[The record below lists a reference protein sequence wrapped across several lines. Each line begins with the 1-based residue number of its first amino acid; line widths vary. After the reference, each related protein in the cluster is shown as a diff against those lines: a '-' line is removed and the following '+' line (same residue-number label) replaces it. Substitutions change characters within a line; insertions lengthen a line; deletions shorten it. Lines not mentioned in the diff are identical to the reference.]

1 MSGFGGLRIALVGPQ
16 PPPAG
21 GMALQTAQLAELLR
35 GDGAQVELVPTN
47 PPYRPAWVGRLRGL
61 RAACRL
67 LPYLA
72 ALWRAC
78 GRADLVHLMA
88 NSGWSWHLYAAPAL
102 WVGRLRRVP
111 VIVNYRGGE
120 APGFLAR
127 SGALVRASMAQAAA
141 LVVPSGFLVGVFAA
155 HRMPALVVPNIVD
168 RALFGPATPAD
179 AGAADGGEAI
189 LVARNL
195 EPIYDIAT
203 ALRAYARLR
212 RQRPQARLVIA
223 GSGPEGDA
231 LRALAAGLGV
241 ADGVEFTGRIGRD
254 AMATRLRTSRVA
266 LNPSRVDNM
275 PNSVLEAL
283 ASGVPVV
290 STRVG
295 GVGHIVEHD
304 RSALLVPAGDDAAM
318 AQALQRVLDD
328 PALAQR
334 LRAAGLA
341 EAAAYTW
348 DQIGP
353 RWQAVYQAALAPQRG
368 STQGAGRHA

>member
-35 GDGAQVELVPTN
+35 GDGAQVEWVPTN

-254 AMATRLRTSRVA
+254 AMAARLRASRVA

>member
-1 MSGFGGLRIALVGPQ
+1 M
-16 PPPAG
+16 
-21 GMALQTAQLAELLR
+21 
-35 GDGAQVELVPTN
+35 
-47 PPYRPAWVGRLRGL
+47 
-61 RAACRL
+61 
-67 LPYLA
+67 
-72 ALWRAC
+72 
-78 GRADLVHLMA
+78 
-88 NSGWSWHLYAAPAL
+88 
-102 WVGRLRRVP
+102 
-111 VIVNYRGGE
+111 
-120 APGFLAR
+120 
-127 SGALVRASMAQAAA
+127 
-141 LVVPSGFLVGVFAA
+141 
-155 HRMPALVVPNIVD
+155 
-168 RALFGPATPAD
+168 
-179 AGAADGGEAI
+179 
-189 LVARNL
+189 
-195 EPIYDIAT
+195 
-203 ALRAYARLR
+203 
-212 RQRPQARLVIA
+212 
-223 GSGPEGDA
+223 
-231 LRALAAGLGV
+231 